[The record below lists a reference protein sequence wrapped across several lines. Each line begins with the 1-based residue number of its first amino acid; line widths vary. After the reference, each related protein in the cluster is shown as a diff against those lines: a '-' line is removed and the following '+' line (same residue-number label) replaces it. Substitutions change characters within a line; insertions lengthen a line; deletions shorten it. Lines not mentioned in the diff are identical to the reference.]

1 MKKILLILC
10 FLGLCIFS
18 YAQQSK
24 LRVAVLD
31 PTTSGIAM
39 DDGTKLAVQEL
50 ISSTFVNT
58 GRYIIIERSMIDKII
73 KEQSF
78 QNSDIAD
85 NSQATEIGKLAGAN
99 KVVLSA
105 VSLVGGR
112 NMLSIKIID
121 VTTASIDKQR
131 TKIVGSSDLLDA
143 VEPLTLELLGEQAE
157 YVKQNTIFTQ
167 TESPKTEEKT
177 KKDANDSSKKKSPN
191 EINNSKFDYES
202 EYKVV
207 CKQLKMG
214 IESIMSSSDPKLDK
228 LFTQGKLKG
237 QVMFASGF
245 SSTLSNN
252 GVLTIKGSGRMVLNK
267 EPDFASQ
274 LSNAKVILIGEGITE
289 VCGLSGRNVQYV
301 QLPNTLEVI
310 DDECFKNCSKL
321 NDVNIPSNVNRIG
334 KGAFEGCKQLTKM
347 IIPPKINSVGE
358 SAFEGCESLLTI
370 TLPNSITVIP
380 NGLFKNCKSLREVY
394 ISNNTTTIGKEAFY
408 RCESI
413 QKFYLPSSVVSI
425 GDGCFQRMQSLYD
438 IQLSEKLTMIPSKAF
453 ADCKSLTKVICPANV
468 KSVGNDAFASCENL
482 IQISFLSENISEF
495 GEDCFDDCKSL
506 GNIILY
512 SMRPPNCPKEGIFD
526 GEEEYLNR
534 VMLTVHPAGLGM
546 YKKDKFWKNFK
557 MITTISQ

>member
-1 MKKILLILC
+1 MKKILLILS
-10 FLGLCIFS
+10 FLCLCIFS

-78 QNSDIAD
+78 QNSDMAD

-131 TKIVGSSDLLDA
+131 TKIVGSNDLLDA

-157 YVKQNTIFTQ
+157 YVKQNTVFSQ

-177 KKDANDSSKKKSPN
+177 KKDAADYSKKKSPN
-191 EINNSKFDYES
+191 EINNFDYEK
-202 EYKVV
+202 EYQDVI
-207 CKQLKMG
+207 KQLKLG
-214 IESIMSSSDPKLDK
+214 IQSIMSSSDPKLDK
-228 LFTQGKLKG
+228 LFTQGKLKSQIMIG
-237 QVMFASGF
+237 GGL

-252 GVLTIKGSGRMVLNK
+252 GVLTIEGSGRMIPSK

-301 QLPNTLEVI
+301 QLPSTLEVI
-310 DDECFKNCSKL
+310 DDDCFKNCSKL
-321 NDVNIPSNVNRIG
+321 NEVNIPSNVNRIG
-334 KGAFEGCKQLTKM
+334 KGAFDGCKQLTKM
-347 IIPPKINSVGE
+347 IISPKINSIGE
-358 SAFEGCESLLTI
+358 SAFEGCESLVAI

-380 NGLFKNCKSLREVY
+380 NGLFKNCKSLRDVY
-394 ISNNTTTIGKEAFY
+394 ISNNTTTIGKEAFC

-413 QKFYLPSSVVSI
+413 QKFYLPNSVVSI
-425 GDGCFQRMQSLYD
+425 GEGCFQRMQSLYD
-438 IQLSEKLTMIPSKAF
+438 IQLSEKLTMIPKKAF
-453 ADCKSLTKVICPANV
+453 ADCKSLTKVICPASV
-468 KSVGNDAFASCENL
+468 KSVGDDAFAGCENL
-482 IQISFLSENISEF
+482 AQISFLSENISEF
-495 GEDCFDDCKSL
+495 GEDCFDGCKNL

-512 SMRPPNCPKEGIFD
+512 SMRPPNCSKEGIFD
-526 GEEEYLNR
+526 GEEEYLSR

-546 YKKDKFWKNFK
+546 YKKANFWKDFK
-557 MITTISQ
+557 MINTISQ